1 MSTQEQVLDFMER
14 YGIRRSSD
22 ITASDRMLA
31 RKLIWEEYNEVMAE
45 FREPMDRSKL
55 AKELADLVYVT
66 YQAALRMNI
75 DLDAVVEAVHES
87 NLSKLGEDGLPIY
100 REDGKVLKG
109 PFYFEPDIQAVLNGG
124 GVK

>member
-75 DLDAVVEAVHES
+75 DLDAVLEAVHES

-109 PFYFEPDIQAVLNGG
+109 PFYFEPDIEAVLNGG